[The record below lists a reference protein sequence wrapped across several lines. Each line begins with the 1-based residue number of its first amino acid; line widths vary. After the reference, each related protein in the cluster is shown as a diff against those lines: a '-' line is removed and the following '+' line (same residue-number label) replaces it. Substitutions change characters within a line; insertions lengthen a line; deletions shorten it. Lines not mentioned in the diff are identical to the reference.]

1 MFDISFLQSIIKA
14 EVYKMVTID
23 KLFPVYGQLNE
34 KEKQALNDSALNR
47 EVKKGSVLHRGS
59 LDCDG
64 LYVVISGQL
73 RAYMVSEEG
82 KEVTLYR
89 LFERDICLLSA
100 SCMMSS
106 IQFEI
111 TIEAEKDTSIWVI
124 PVDVYQKLMN
134 SNAAVTN
141 YTNQLMATRFS
152 DVMWLLDKIL
162 FKGIDSRLAS
172 FILEESNIEGTDT
185 ICMTQ
190 EKMANHLGTAREVV
204 TRMLKYFQDEEIVSL
219 SRGGLTITDRKKLRV
234 LAK

>member
-1 MFDISFLQSIIKA
+1 
-14 EVYKMVTID
+14 MVTID
-23 KLFPVYGQLNE
+23 NLFPVYGQLDE
-34 KEKQALNDSALNR
+34 KEKQMLNDSILDR

-59 LDCDG
+59 MDCDG
-64 LYVVISGQL
+64 LYVVRSGQL
-73 RAYMVSEEG
+73 RAYMVSDEG

-100 SCMMSS
+100 SCMLSS

-111 TIEAEKDTSIWVI
+111 TVEAEKDTSIWVI
-124 PVDVYQKLMN
+124 PVDAYQKLMN

-162 FKGIDSRLAS
+162 FRGIDSRLAS

-185 ICMTQ
+185 IRMTH

-204 TRMLKYFQDEEIVSL
+204 TRMLKYFQDERIVSL
-219 SRGGLTITDRKKLRV
+219 TRGGLTITDRKKLTG